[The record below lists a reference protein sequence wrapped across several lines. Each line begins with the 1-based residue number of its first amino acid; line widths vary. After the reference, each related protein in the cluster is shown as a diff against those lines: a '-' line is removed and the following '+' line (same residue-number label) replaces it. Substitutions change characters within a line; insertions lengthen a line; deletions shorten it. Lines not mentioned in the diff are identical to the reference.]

1 MHDQLSDGQK
11 FRLLNVIDDY
21 RREGLVIKA
30 GFSLPAI
37 RGIRELNQLLEYR
50 EKPVVIRCLAQQC
63 CSRPEF
69 MSHDF
74 LRWTA
79 EHSIRI
85 EYIQPSK
92 SQQNVSIERSNRTIR
107 YSWLGKHLFGSLD
120 EVQDYATN

>member
-74 LRWTA
+74 LRWAA

-85 EYIQPSK
+85 EYIQQVNHSK
-92 SQQNVSIERSNRTIR
+92 MCLLNVITEPYVIV
-107 YSWLGKHLFGSLD
+107 G
-120 EVQDYATN
+120 